1 MKIEYV
7 NQLIPTR
14 LEKVNPGKVFRPTN
28 SQRLYIATE
37 LTALDNLFTDNEEIW
52 DEYADNPQ
60 NIMSTVGYD
69 TFGDWVA
76 CYDIVFKT
84 ICVMH
89 KATEVYV
96 LNTTLQIE
104 D

>member
-28 SQRLYIATE
+28 SQRLYIATD
-37 LTALDNLFTDNEEIW
+37 LTALDDLFTDNKEVW

-60 NIMSTVGYD
+60 GIMGVVEYD
-69 TFGDWVA
+69 TFGDWVV
-76 CYDIVFKT
+76 CYDIEFKT

-89 KATEVYV
+89 CATEVYV

>member
-7 NQLIPTR
+7 NQSTPVR
-14 LEKVNPGKVFRPTN
+14 LEKVNPGEVFCPTN
-28 SQRLYIATE
+28 SQRLYIATD
-37 LTALDNLFTDNEEIW
+37 LTALDDLFTDNEDVW
-52 DEYADNPQ
+52 DQYTDNPQ
-60 NIMSTVGYD
+60 NIASTVHHG